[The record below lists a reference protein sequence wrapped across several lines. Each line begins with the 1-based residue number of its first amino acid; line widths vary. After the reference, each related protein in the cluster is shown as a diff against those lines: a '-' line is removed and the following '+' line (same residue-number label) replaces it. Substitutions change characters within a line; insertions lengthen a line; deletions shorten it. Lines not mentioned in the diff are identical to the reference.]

1 MGEQVRL
8 VREEGDRGR
17 QHILDHAA
25 DERQSRETAIEMC
38 QRRVDNF
45 IRLYEVERSRLT
57 SGVKGALDQITQRT
71 HVVQSLAKRMQE
83 EGTELRRIAGRVQD
97 DSSVAIRVLNEKVD
111 DNVRSLTAT
120 CDRSVP
126 SLTRNGCSCACAN

>member
-126 SLTRNGCSCACAN
+126 SLTRNVCSRARTN